1 MVIDM
6 KIAGLNQI
14 GEALKQRRMALSLSQ
29 DALAEKSGITQ
40 AQISGIERGGRN
52 ARIGTVTMI
61 ARTLGLEMMFVPR
74 EKQPAVQFLLAEKF
88 EDEGEHPLYAL
99 EDED

>member
-1 MVIDM
+1 MTIV
-6 KIAGLNQI
+6 GLGEI
-14 GEALKQRRMALSLSQ
+14 GEALKHRRVALDLSQ

-40 AQISGIERGGRN
+40 AQISGIERGSKN

-74 EKQPAVQFLLAEKF
+74 EKQPAIQFFLAEKH
-88 EDEGEHPLYAL
+88 EEEGERPLYAL